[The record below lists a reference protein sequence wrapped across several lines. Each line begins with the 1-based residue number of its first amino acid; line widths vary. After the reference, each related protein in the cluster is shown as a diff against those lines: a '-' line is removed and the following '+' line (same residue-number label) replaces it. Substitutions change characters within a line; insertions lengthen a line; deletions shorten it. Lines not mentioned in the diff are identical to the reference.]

1 MFNAQNNIL
10 SFKQYLEVNDY
21 GNIGK
26 ASYLYKSAESRPSFS
41 SKKNKSD
48 SMDSDQDSD
57 DDDGENMNISDER
70 LGP

>member
-26 ASYLYKSAESRPSFS
+26 DTYLYRSAESRPSFS

-48 SMDSDQDSD
+48 SEVSD
-57 DDDGENMNISDER
+57 DESDDIINGTYIYLSLE
-70 LGP
+70 